1 MISVLKRHE
10 IQVLS
15 EAGRSQ
21 REVARK
27 LSVSERSVRR
37 VINELPVVASAD
49 MVSRRE
55 RGIGRPSTV
64 EVYRP
69 FVSAILA
76 DKETEDLPTLEIL
89 RLARQDGY
97 KGGKTALYDLVRSL
111 RKKRAKPLVRFEGL
125 AGEFSQHDFGEVVV
139 KYVSGD
145 EEKIHFFA
153 SRLKY
158 SRFAYVEIVPDQK
171 IESLVRALTRSLGAF
186 AGVPLVCV
194 FDNPKTVVLHR
205 RDDEIEWN
213 PTFGQV
219 ALDYRFAPELCTP
232 RKGNQKGAVEN
243 LVGWVKNSFFKVRR
257 FVDREDLERQLGEW
271 LREGNEIRPSRATG
285 VPPIERLVADRERL
299 RPLPVPPEEYP
310 LRFPVVVGPTALV
323 DYGGYR
329 YAMPPRSI
337 GVPGT
342 LFLYPATVRIVA
354 GKFERDHPRVPA
366 EGTTSYSSEDRVA
379 TLAEV
384 SGERGRLYFKRQMLL
399 ELGVEAE
406 QFLTEVVHRRPRTW
420 KGDVERLFDALVGHG
435 PTAIVEA
442 MRVATERGLFGAEWV
457 VEAISTGDRPQT
469 DALRSPRIDPR
480 EGGGYQN
487 TFFVVEPVATNGS
500 DTISLAPCSSQLG
513 VREIGNN
520 TASRRDGHRG
530 ERAEG
535 RPVGAISAPGA
546 PSSARSVSRD

>member
-1 MISVLKRHE
+1 VKF
-10 IQVLS
+10 LS
-15 EAGRSQ
+15 
-21 REVARK
+21 
-27 LSVSERSVRR
+27 
-37 VINELPVVASAD
+37 
-49 MVSRRE
+49 
-55 RGIGRPSTV
+55 
-64 EVYRP
+64 
-69 FVSAILA
+69 
-76 DKETEDLPTLEIL
+76 
-89 RLARQDGY
+89 
-97 KGGKTALYDLVRSL
+97 
-111 RKKRAKPLVRFEGL
+111 
-125 AGEFSQHDFGEVVV
+125 GE
-139 KYVSGD
+139 

-158 SRFAYVEIVPDQK
+158 SRFAHVEIVPDQK
-171 IESLVRALTRSLGAF
+171 IESLVRGLVRSFGAF
-186 AGVPLVCV
+186 KGVPLVCV

-257 FVDREDLERQLGEW
+257 FVDREDLERQLVEW
-271 LREGNEIRPSRATG
+271 LRVGNVVRPSRATG

-299 RPLPVPPEEYP
+299 RPLPIPPEEYP

-323 DYGGYR
+323 DYGDYR

-342 LFLYPATVRIVA
+342 LFLYPTTVRIVA
-354 GKFERDHPRVPA
+354 GKFEREHPRVPA
-366 EGTTSYSSEDRVA
+366 EGTTSYSSSEDRVA

-406 QFLTEVVHRRPRTW
+406 RFLTEVVHRRPRTW
-420 KGDVERLFDALVGHG
+420 KGDVERLFDALVECG
-435 PTAIVEA
+435 PTAILEA
-442 MRVATERGLFGAEWV
+442 MRVATERGLYGAEWV
-457 VEAISTGDRPQT
+457 VEAISPSDRPQA

-487 TFFVVEPVATNGS
+487 TFFVVDTGATNGS
-500 DTISLAPCSSQLG
+500 DTISLTSPPLPG
-513 VREIGNN
+513 EVREIG
-520 TASRRDGHRG
+520 TDATSKRDGQRG
-530 ERAEG
+530 ERADG
-535 RPVGAISAPGA
+535 RSVGAISAPGA
-546 PSSARSVSRD
+546 LSPARSVARGR

>member
-10 IQVLS
+10 IQVLH
-15 EAGRSQ
+15 ETGRSQ
-21 REVARK
+21 REIAKK
-27 LSVSERSVRR
+27 LGVSERSVRR
-37 VINELPVVASAD
+37 VINESPVVASD
-49 MVSRRE
+49 DLVERRA

-64 EVYRP
+64 VAYRP
-69 FVSAILA
+69 FVSSLLA
-76 DKETEDLPTLEIL
+76 DAKTEDLPTLEIL
-89 RLARQDGY
+89 RLARGQGY
-97 KGGKTALYDLVRSL
+97 KGGKSALYELVRSL

-158 SRFAYVEIVPDQK
+158 SRFAHVEIVPDQK
-171 IESLVRALTRSLGAF
+171 IESLVRALTRSFGAF
-186 AGVPLVCV
+186 GGVPLVGV

-205 RDDEIEWN
+205 REDEIEWN

-257 FVDREDLERQLGEW
+257 FADREDLERQLAEW
-271 LREGNEIRPSRATG
+271 LREGNEVRPSRATG

-299 RPLPVPPEEYP
+299 RPLPIPPEEYP

-323 DYGGYR
+323 EHGGYR

-342 LFLYPATVRIVA
+342 LFLFPRTVRIVA
-354 GKFERDHPRVPA
+354 GKFEREHPRVPA
-366 EGTTSYSSEDRVA
+366 EGKTSYCSEDRVA

-420 KGDVERLFDALVGHG
+420 KGDVERLFDALVQHG

-442 MRVATERGLFGAEWV
+442 MRAAVARELFGAEWV
-457 VEAISTGDRPQT
+457 LEAISTGDRPQT

-480 EGGGYQN
+480 GGGGYQN
-487 TFFVVEPVATNGS
+487 TFFVVDPVATNGS

-513 VREIGNN
+513 AREIGNDA
-520 TASRRDGHRG
+520 ASRRDGQRG
-530 ERAEG
+530 ERADG
-535 RPVGAISAPGA
+535 RSVGAISAPGA
-546 PSSARSVSRD
+546 PSSARSVSRG